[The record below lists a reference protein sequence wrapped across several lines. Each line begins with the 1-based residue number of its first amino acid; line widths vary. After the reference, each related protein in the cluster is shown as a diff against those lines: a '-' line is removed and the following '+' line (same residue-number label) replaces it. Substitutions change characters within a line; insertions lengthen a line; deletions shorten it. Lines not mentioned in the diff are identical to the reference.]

1 MTGLSNRSC
10 SHTGTPLPLSVLRL
24 MVPPVRLM
32 SAAVWQTIQR
42 KVVSDYGMI
51 EEFVSTVT
59 DILPDLLSTEQKA
72 QLILGLRAQVL
83 EGKQNMSNYELSK

>member
-1 MTGLSNRSC
+1 
-10 SHTGTPLPLSVLRL
+10 
-24 MVPPVRLM
+24 M

-72 QLILGLRAQVL
+72 QLTLGLRAQVL
-83 EGKQNMSNYELSK
+83 GGGVGGGEGQTIYLFMSYQNKCKFYLYCVISLQ

>member
-1 MTGLSNRSC
+1 M
-10 SHTGTPLPLSVLRL
+10 
-24 MVPPVRLM
+24 
-32 SAAVWQTIQR
+32 
-42 KVVSDYGMI
+42 SDYGMI